1 MPQMTTRPHFAWI
14 VAAHTLA
21 AEVLGGLEAVRLG
34 AAVGRTI
41 VPVFAV
47 TGLLIGGVIAL
58 AERVAPRRGWWWRA
72 VVLVLPSLA
81 VTIPMSLTL
90 YDGAYARTLP
100 LAPALPWATP
110 VVLWLVTAV
119 VIAIGGKL
127 TSDRIG
133 RSIAI
138 LALAGAIGAI
148 VWLERHV
155 LGAGYPG
162 AHVGATLAVLV
173 LAGTTLRVIYR
184 GPFSYGSAA
193 VIAALALGT
202 GAAAMG
208 YGLRSMADRQQ
219 LAVYGDQSRDLVRM
233 WRQWLDFDRDGSSA
247 LLGGGDCDDT
257 DPTIHPGAY
266 DLPGDGIDQDC
277 DGHDAIS
284 PPAPSPP
291 PTAPHAEGPEAE
303 RRSQETAALI
313 ERTRT
318 MTVMLV
324 TVDALRF
331 DLLAP
336 GAPDR
341 DDFPRLAK
349 LLDDSVWFTHA
360 IAPASGTDVSLSTL
374 LTGRLDPYQQVAT
387 TLPEALRATGRRTYS
402 AIPGE
407 VTRYVGDVLIGRGV
421 DHPAP
426 VQTDRGEADVG
437 DHVSADETT
446 AAGLRALTDAA
457 GAPAFVWLH
466 YFDVHEHHQIKVT
479 PAMIAAVH
487 DPRDRGVP
495 GGPVAPAAHA
505 YRALLAQ
512 IDREVGHLLDELAA
526 RKLAGSTIVVFVSDH
541 GEALGEDSRLGDT
554 HGRVAYGP
562 LVRIPL
568 AFHIPGVAPG
578 QRTDSVSL
586 VDVAPT
592 ILALAGVPEAI
603 RPLDGFDLVPA
614 LLDGPAA
621 QRPRDRA
628 IVIHEELQ
636 WSVVGWPFQLLV
648 KPADNIVELY
658 QLERDPPE
666 RDDLA
671 RALPDVV
678 TRLKARFAEAP
689 EVRVD
694 RTPAGRAWREQRAQ
708 PPQRHAMP

>member
-1 MPQMTTRPHFAWI
+1 MPPPTARPHYAWI

-21 AEVLGGLEAVRLG
+21 AAALGGLEAARLG
-34 AAVGRTI
+34 ASVGRTT

-58 AERVAPRRGWWWRA
+58 ASRVAPRTGWWWRS
-72 VVLVLPSLA
+72 VVLALPSLA
-81 VTIPMSLTL
+81 VTIPMALTL
-90 YDGAYARTLP
+90 FDGAYARTLP

-110 VVLWLVTAV
+110 VVLWLVTAAA
-119 VIAIGGKL
+119 IAIGGKL

-133 RSIAI
+133 RSIVI

-148 VWLERHV
+148 VWALRHV
-155 LGAGYPG
+155 LGSGYPG
-162 AHVGATLAVLV
+162 AHVGATLAILV
-173 LAGTTLRVIYR
+173 LAGTTLHVIYR
-184 GPFSYGSAA
+184 GPFPYGLAA
-193 VIAALALGT
+193 VIAALVLGT

-208 YGLRSMADRQQ
+208 YGLRAMADRQQ
-219 LAVYGDQSRDLVRM
+219 LAALGDQSRDLVRM
-233 WRQWLDFDRDGSSA
+233 WRAWLDLDRDGSSA

-266 DLPGDGIDQDC
+266 DIPGDGIDQDC
-277 DGHDAIS
+277 DGQDALPPP
-284 PPAPSPP
+284 PPAPAAP
-291 PTAPHAEGPEAE
+291 PHAQHLEAE
-303 RRSQETAALI
+303 RRSRETAALI
-313 ERTRT
+313 ERTKA
-318 MTVMLV
+318 MTIVLV

-336 GAPDR
+336 GAPER
-341 DDFPRLAK
+341 DDFPRLAR

-387 TLPEALRATGRRTYS
+387 TLPEALRATGRQTYS

-446 AAGLRALTDAA
+446 AAGLRALTAAA

-479 PAMIAAVH
+479 RAMLAAVH
-487 DPRDRGVP
+487 DPRERGAP
-495 GGPVAPAAHA
+495 GGSVAPAAHA

-512 IDREVGHLLDELAA
+512 IDREIGRLLDELAA
-526 RKLAGSTIVVFVSDH
+526 RGIAGSTLVVFVSDH
-541 GEALGEDSRLGDT
+541 GEALGEDARLGDT

-568 AFHIPGVAPG
+568 AFHIPGTAPG

-592 ILALAGVPEAI
+592 ILALAGVPDAI

-614 LLDGPAA
+614 LLDGPAE

-658 QLERDPPE
+658 HLERDPAE
-666 RDDLA
+666 HDDLA
-671 RALPDVV
+671 RVLPDVV

-689 EVRVD
+689 DVRVD
-694 RTPAGRAWREQRAQ
+694 RTPAGRSWREQRAQ